1 MSGRVV
7 CARPRTGLAL
17 SVPDSQAFLKGGS
30 QVLMLSTPGI
40 AGRRHIS
47 TQTVAKAA
55 ACFGKSPRNEASQTL
70 TISRSLSV
78 KKLMLPRHSGG
89 HHMTSRST
97 STSASISTQYQSD
110 QDPASASTFV
120 YNNAKHRPLEGVLVV
135 ALEQVISGPYCTR
148 QLADLGARVIKIE
161 RPGTGDFVRY
171 HDKRVLGKLC
181 SHFVWTNR
189 NKESLALDIKK
200 PEDLAILKELI
211 KKADVFVQNL
221 VPGAAARM
229 GLSFEELKKTNER
242 LIMCE
247 ISGYGSDGPYKTKK
261 AYDLLVQSEAGLLSI
276 TGTPDEPCKV
286 GCSIADISAG
296 VYAYS
301 SILAAL
307 LQREKTRK
315 GCRIDVSML
324 ESMVEW
330 MGFPLLYAYQ
340 GQDALPRQGASHASI
355 YPYGPFEAGDGK
367 VMLGLQNEREWSILC
382 EQVLEMPKL
391 EKDARFTNTTLRSQ
405 NRKELYRIICDKF
418 KANTAAEIVEKLEK
432 AGIANAKLNE
442 MKDVWEHPQL
452 RARRRFIEIETEAGP
467 VQTTISPG
475 MDGREAQPRL
485 ERVPGI
491 GEHNNKILAEFKLG
505 GQSAQEQ
512 ISGRDAE
519 MNV

>member
-1 MSGRVV
+1 MHLQTAS
-7 CARPRTGLAL
+7 AL
-17 SVPDSQAFLKGGS
+17 PVLKVSKGIM
-30 QVLMLSTPGI
+30 QV
-40 AGRRHIS
+40 HIS
-47 TQTVAKAA
+47 RSAA
-55 ACFGKSPRNEASQTL
+55 VVRRRNPRRALASTANFPRRALQGEASQAPT
-70 TISRSLSV
+70 SSLSSSLT
-78 KKLMLPRHSGG
+78 KSTLSRHQGRPWVAY
-89 HHMTSRST
+89 RSF
-97 STSASISTQYQSD
+97 STSAKRQSD
-110 QDPASASTFV
+110 EHSQTASTHVF
-120 YNNAKHRPLEGVLVV
+120 NAAQHRPLEGVLVV

-181 SHFVWTNR
+181 SHFVWTNK

-200 PEDLAILKELI
+200 PEDLEILKELI

-229 GLSFEELKKTNER
+229 GLSFDELKKTNDR

-276 TGTPDEPCKV
+276 TGTPDEPSKV

-296 VYAYS
+296 MYAYS
-301 SILAAL
+301 SIMAAL
-307 LQREKTRK
+307 LQRQKTGK

-330 MGFPLLYAYQ
+330 MGFPLLYASE
-340 GQDALPRQGASHASI
+340 GQSPPPRYGASHASI
-355 YPYGPFEAGDGK
+355 YPYGPFEAGDGT

-382 EQVLEMPKL
+382 EKVLEMPEL
-391 EKDARFTNTTLRSQ
+391 EKDARFTNTGLRSQ
-405 NRKELYRIICDKF
+405 NRKELYEIICDKF
-418 KANTAAEIVEKLEK
+418 KEDTAAAIVEKLEK
-432 AGIANAKLNE
+432 AGIANARLRE
-442 MKDVWEHPQL
+442 LSDVWEHPQL
-452 RARRRFIEIETEAGP
+452 KARERFIEIETEAGP
-467 VQTTISPG
+467 VRTTLTPG

-485 ERVPGI
+485 DPVPGI
-491 GEHNNKILAEFKLG
+491 GQHNDSILAEFGLG
-505 GQSAQEQ
+505 SKSAQEQ

-519 MNV
+519 MSV

>member
-1 MSGRVV
+1 M
-7 CARPRTGLAL
+7 
-17 SVPDSQAFLKGGS
+17 
-30 QVLMLSTPGI
+30 
-40 AGRRHIS
+40 
-47 TQTVAKAA
+47 
-55 ACFGKSPRNEASQTL
+55 
-70 TISRSLSV
+70 
-78 KKLMLPRHSGG
+78 
-89 HHMTSRST
+89 
-97 STSASISTQYQSD
+97 
-110 QDPASASTFV
+110 
-120 YNNAKHRPLEGVLVV
+120 YNDAKHRPLEGVLVV

-171 HDKRVLGKLC
+171 HDNRVLGKLC

-200 PEDLAILKELI
+200 PEDLEILKELI

-276 TGTPDEPCKV
+276 TGTPDEPSKV

-307 LQREKTRK
+307 LQRQKTGK

-330 MGFPLLYAYQ
+330 MGFPMLYAYQ
-340 GQDALPRQGASHASI
+340 GQSPPPRQGASHASI
-355 YPYGPFEAGDGK
+355 YPYGPFEAADGK

-382 EQVLEMPKL
+382 QKVLEMPQL
-391 EKDARFTNTTLRSQ
+391 EKDSRFTNTTLRSQ
-405 NRKELYRIICDKF
+405 NRKELYEIICDKF
-418 KANTAAEIVEKLEK
+418 KENTAVEVVVKLEE

-442 MKDVWEHPQL
+442 MSDVWEHPQL
-452 RARRRFIEIETEAGP
+452 KARQRFIEVETEAGL
-467 VQTTISPG
+467 VRTTISPG
-475 MDGREAQPRL
+475 MDGRETQPRVDP
-485 ERVPGI
+485 VPGI
-491 GEHNNKILAEFKLG
+491 GQHNEKILAEFGLG
-505 GQSAQEQ
+505 SKSEQ
-512 ISGRDAE
+512 KRISGRDAE
-519 MNV
+519 MSV